1 MAYSGFDWKF
11 VIGILA
17 GFVVGLF
24 YATMLSPW
32 VFGNQFLVPFMVAF
46 IVGFSWWFSRLPTL
60 KMTLLAVCGA
70 VAVFF
75 LLRVFMRQSEDAR
88 IRSTMRELREQVS
101 SPSVMPVTVGKGG
114 LRETARC
121 PSERPAAGGT
131 LGSNPVAPP
140 GLFFEITYGDKI

>member
-24 YATMLSPW
+24 YAAMLSPW
-32 VFGNQFLVPFMVAF
+32 VFGNRFLVPFMVAF
-46 IVGFSWWFSRLPTL
+46 IVGFSWWFCRLPTL

-75 LLRVFMRQSEDAR
+75 LLHVFMRQSEDAR
-88 IRSTMRELREQVS
+88 IRSTMRELREQV
-101 SPSVMPVTVGKGG
+101 
-114 LRETARC
+114 
-121 PSERPAAGGT
+121 ER
-131 LGSNPVAPP
+131 N
-140 GLFFEITYGDKI
+140 K